1 MSVAVPDTFQDLLE
15 IPVVTLTTL
24 GSDGAPQTS
33 AVWFLHDDD
42 GKIRISLNTS
52 RQKTKNLQSDPR
64 ATLFFIDPTNPY
76 RTLELR
82 GSVEIV
88 PDPDYAFAAKLGG
101 KYNADVRTFD
111 PPGVSRIVATFN
123 PVKANTYGS

>member
-1 MSVAVPDTFQDLLE
+1 MSITVPDAFQDLLS

-33 AVWFLHDDD
+33 AVWFLRDDD

-52 RQKTKNLQSDPR
+52 RQKTRNMQNDPR
-64 ATLFFIDPTNPY
+64 VTLLFMDPTNPY

-82 GSVEIV
+82 GSVEIA
-88 PDPDYAFAAKLGG
+88 PDPDYAFAAKLGA

-111 PPGVSRIVATFN
+111 PPGVSRVTVTFT
-123 PVKANTYGS
+123 PVKVNTYGS